1 VGRDDGAMFSGW
13 GSGLRPH
20 YISDT
25 NILKGKLPKGFKKG
39 GSSGSGVT
47 TTTNPATGEDEIKF
61 TEEITWSINWE

>member
-1 VGRDDGAMFSGW
+1 MFSGW

-39 GSSGSGVT
+39 GSSGAGVT